1 MAAYQTR
8 WAATLTQYKRTKA
21 LGGRFVILP
30 HDLWGSDG
38 TTSQAASSDM
48 IAAVGLTGKP
58 VKVDPHRE
66 TLKSVLHH
74 AGLDLDDLTPEPAE
88 P

>member
-1 MAAYQTR
+1 MPLILWR
-8 WAATLTQYKRTKA
+8 PRGYKNVFIT
-21 LGGRFVILP
+21 
-30 HDLWGSDG
+30 DG

-74 AGLDLDDLTPEPAE
+74 AGLDLDDLTVEPAE